1 MMKIRQCFEAFRN
14 DVNDE
19 DSITLLRLDQ
29 LTKSLFFMSLFLFVF
44 VMFH

>member
-1 MMKIRQCFEAFRN
+1 MKIHQYYEAFRN

-19 DSITLLRLDQ
+19 HSITLHKFNQ
-29 LTKSLFFMSLFLFVF
+29 LTKSLFFMTLFLFVF